1 MPLLADIAAHG
12 LERALESGRAD
23 HERPQHRPGM
33 DSRRHVGGV
42 GEYRD
47 AVGSPEFRELLAR
60 SDTPDVWQHLAI
72 IKLIDDIPPDGVFEI
87 IAHPA
92 SAADAALEASKSA
105 ISGPDAN
112 SPARWSARDKR
123 PQVRPQATNVLALR
137 SKAPGRRPR
146 WSAPGTTRPS
156 AAALMTLLAD
166 TLSAELP
173 AASLRAEQPPV
184 CFPLPRAGRN
194 SGSPLRGPLPLVHR
208 ARQGHGDGI
217 PGEVGKRCAQP
228 RVMRFWSKAVTRAT
242 GIARRDRRGAWR
254 PWRGALPGAVEKLRP
269 QGERRAA

>member
-1 MPLLADIAAHG
+1 
-12 LERALESGRAD
+12 
-23 HERPQHRPGM
+23 M
-33 DSRRHVGGV
+33 DSRRHAGGA

-47 AVGSPEFRELLAR
+47 ALGSPGIRELLAR
-60 SDTPDVWQHLAI
+60 SDTPDVRQHLAI

-146 WSAPGTTRPS
+146 WSTPGTTRPS

-166 TLSAELP
+166 TLSAEP
-173 AASLRAEQPPV
+173 AASPQAEQPPV
-184 CFPLPRAGRN
+184 CFPPTASWKGSWLPVC
-194 SGSPLRGPLPLVHR
+194 GPLPLVHR

-217 PGEVGKRCAQP
+217 PGEAGKD
-228 RVMRFWSKAVTRAT
+228 
-242 GIARRDRRGAWR
+242 ARGRG
-254 PWRGALPGAVEKLRP
+254 
-269 QGERRAA
+269 